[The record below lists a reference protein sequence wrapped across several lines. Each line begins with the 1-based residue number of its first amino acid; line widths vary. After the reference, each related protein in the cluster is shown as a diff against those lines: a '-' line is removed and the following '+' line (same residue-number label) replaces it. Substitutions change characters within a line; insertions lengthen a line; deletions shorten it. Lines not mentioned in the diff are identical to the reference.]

1 MKASDWIKVE
11 DRLPEVVEQVLI
23 AIHDE
28 QGKRHCV
35 IGYLAMYNGEY
46 SWEDCYGC
54 NWSLDSVD
62 YWMPIVLPKED

>member
-1 MKASDWIKVE
+1 MKAEDWIKVE
-11 DRLPEVVEQVLI
+11 DRLPEVVEYVLI
-23 AIHDE
+23 SLHDE

-35 IGYLAMYNGEY
+35 IGCLAMYDGEY

-62 YWMPIVLPKED
+62 YWMPIVTPKED